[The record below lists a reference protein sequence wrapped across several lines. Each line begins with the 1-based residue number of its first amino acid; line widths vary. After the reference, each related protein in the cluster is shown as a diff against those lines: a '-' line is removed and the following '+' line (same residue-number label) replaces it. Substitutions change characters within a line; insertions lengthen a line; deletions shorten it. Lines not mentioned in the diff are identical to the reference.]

1 MGLLGRLK
9 SWAFSQPKVE
19 TKITLPPVIEE
30 PKAMP
35 KVELAT
41 GPRGE
46 IGRQSRAWRNRNPGN
61 LRPPRTWKPEGVV
74 GEDKNPGGPFVI
86 FGSESHG
93 WQALATRILQLHNS
107 GTRTVEKII
116 GIWAPPSENR
126 TDIYVSGVA
135 VALGVSPNA
144 EIDAT
149 KYDVMVA
156 LATAIRR
163 HEGMR
168 MDPTWSQTEM
178 DIGLA
183 RAGVKKPT

>member
-1 MGLLGRLK
+1 MGLLGWFMSKLMGE
-9 SWAFSQPKVE
+9 PTKV
-19 TKITLPPVIEE
+19 IFPPPTPAIV
-30 PKAMP
+30 MP
-35 KVELAT
+35 K

-46 IGRQSRAWRNRNPGN
+46 VGRQSRAWRNRNPGN
-61 LRPPRTWKPEGVV
+61 LRPPKTWTPEGVV

-86 FGSESHG
+86 FGTEAHG
-93 WQALATRILQLHNS
+93 WQALATRILQLHRS
-107 GTRTVEKII
+107 GIKTPEKII
-116 GIWAPPSENR
+116 HIWAPPSENN
-126 TDIYVSGVA
+126 TSIYVSGVA
-135 VALGVSPNA
+135 AALGVATNA

-168 MDPTWSQTEM
+168 MDPVWSQTEM

-183 RAGVKKPT
+183 KAGVKKPT